1 MRSSIHYICTLPINW
16 IMKKT
21 FLIAFVFL
29 YTTSFAQV
37 YNFGADEITFKNL
50 IANGLTYIRTGDSL
64 FDATAI
70 ETLETYWKVTDFTV
84 IDQYQRPEKNSTAL
98 FVTTKERTGKYA
110 MDRKNDQVLV
120 MQPAEI
126 YVPRKDVKMEETLG
140 YMYLNGFYDLVDEKN
155 QYRYLYILVQSLNRG
170 ITFIN
175 EKRLTGEPIS
185 LNDKINV
192 AIRGE
197 DGPSVGHTLILN
209 REQTRHAIM
218 REDLDKL
225 KIDYRLL
232 GEEEYYETLDKK
244 DPSHLILYFAV
255 NRFTEMALVKLESGK
270 TLYAKHFRGDYP
282 TLDKKELKEIA
293 GFFLK

>member
-1 MRSSIHYICTLPINW
+1 
-16 IMKKT
+16 MKKILLLA
-21 FLIAFVFL
+21 LIAFNASGF
-29 YTTSFAQV
+29 SQV
-37 YNFGADEITFKNL
+37 YNYGADEITFKEL
-50 IANGLTYIRTGDSL
+50 IANGITYVRTGDSL
-64 FDATAI
+64 FDARVI
-70 ETLETYWKVTDFTV
+70 EALENHWTITEFSVV
-84 IDQYQRPEKNSTAL
+84 DQYKRPEKTSTA
-98 FVTTKERTGKYA
+98 FFITTKERTGKHA
-110 MDRKNDQVLV
+110 SDRKNQHVLV

-140 YMYLNGFYDLVDEKN
+140 YMYLNGFYDLIAQEEE
-155 QYRYLYILVQSLNRG
+155 YRYVYILVQSLNRG
-170 ITFIN
+170 ISLIK
-175 EKRLTGEPIS
+175 EKRLVGEPDD
-185 LNDKINV
+185 LNDKIND

-209 REQTRHAIM
+209 REQTRHAILTP
-218 REDLDKL
+218 DLDKL
-225 KIDYRLL
+225 NIDYRLL
-232 GEEEYYETLDKK
+232 GEEEYYETLGKK